1 MTLLR
6 TKIKREAKSI
16 VKGTK
21 KIVRKVAKSLKPKS
35 SKPKKKN
42 PIYTDLGSITF
53 KEMLSGFDKETRDL
67 VKEAYEPY
75 EDGNQKRDIDVA
87 RPKQIVEMIKNYLK
101 DSDFTFGEYKKLMK
115 VVEEVN
121 QLPKNTEIYLPHTE

>member
-6 TKIKREAKSI
+6 TKIKREAKVI
-16 VKGTK
+16 AKKTK

-53 KEMLSGFDKETRDL
+53 KEMLSGFDKDTRDL
-67 VKEAYEPY
+67 VYDAYEPY
-75 EDGNQKRDIDVA
+75 EDGNQKRGIDIA
-87 RPKQIVEMIKNYLK
+87 RPKQIVEMIKNHLK

-121 QLPKNTEIYLPHTE
+121 QLPKNTEIYLP